1 VRNRKNSIGFMQG
14 RLSPL
19 VAGRIQAFPADY
31 WKDEFAIASYSGITK
46 MEWTIDSIDFNSN
59 PILTKPGQ
67 IEINNLKSEYKI
79 EIPSV
84 TCDYFM
90 ENPPWKNSDVDVSS
104 DVQRII
110 MGMNVINSNTLV
122 IPLVDNSSL
131 KSIPHIDLTFFL
143 DLQEILS
150 ANKVKIAFEMDL
162 DPDQTANYIQQ
173 FPRENFGINYDIG
186 NSAALGYDPSDE
198 LDAYGDRIINVHVKD
213 RSFGRS
219 TVRLGDGDAD
229 FETVTR
235 LLSELEYQG
244 NYILQT
250 ARSIDESHLDEL
262 NRNIDYFEKYLI
274 NEI

>member
-1 VRNRKNSIGFMQG
+1 MQG

-19 VAGRIQAFPADY
+19 VAGRIQAFPAGY
-31 WKDEFAIASYSGITK
+31 WQDEFAIASYSGIAK
-46 MEWTIDSIDFNSN
+46 MEWTIDSIDFNKN
-59 PILTKPGQ
+59 PIVTKLGQ
-67 IEINNLKSEYKI
+67 IEINDLKGKYNI

-104 DVQRII
+104 DIKRII
-110 MGMNVINSNTLV
+110 KGMNLINSNTLV

-131 KSIPHIDLTFFL
+131 KSVPHIDLSFFL
-143 DLQEILS
+143 DLQQILS

-162 DPDQTANYIQQ
+162 DPEQTANYIKQ

-186 NSAALGYDPSDE
+186 NSAALGYDPSGE
-198 LDAYGDRIINVHVKD
+198 IDAYGDRIINIHVKD
-213 RSFGRS
+213 RRFGLS

-229 FETVTR
+229 FKTVTR
-235 LLSELEYQG
+235 LLSELKYQG

-250 ARSIDESHLDEL
+250 ARSKDESHLDEL
-262 NRNIDYFEKYLI
+262 NRNIDYFEKYL
-274 NEI
+274 NNDN